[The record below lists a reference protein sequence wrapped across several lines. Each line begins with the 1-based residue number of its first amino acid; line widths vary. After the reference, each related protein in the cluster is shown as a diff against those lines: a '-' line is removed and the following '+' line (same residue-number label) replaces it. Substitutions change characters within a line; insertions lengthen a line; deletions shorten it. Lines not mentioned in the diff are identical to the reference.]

1 MKEGVIVK
9 KIALGESDFRSII
22 ENNEYFV
29 DKSLLIK
36 EIFEDSSR
44 IILIPRPRRFG
55 KTLNLSM
62 IRYFVERCDEDRRYL
77 FNNLLIEKEKDIM
90 KRQGIYPTIY
100 LTFKDEKHDKFED
113 FQMKLAFFVSEIYKK
128 HYYLY
133 ESLTFQVDK
142 DYFDKII
149 NKVSTKA
156 ELEMSLKNLS
166 KYLYDYYGEK
176 IIILIDEYDTPIQ
189 HSYFSVIYDDT
200 IAFMRNFLSN
210 TLKDN
215 IYLEKAL
222 LTGILRVARE
232 SIFSGLNNLD
242 VYSILKEGYS
252 DKFGFTEVEIEKMLN
267 DFNIVEEKDE
277 FKRWYNGY
285 LFGNTV
291 IYNPWSTLSYLKDK
305 NEYFMPYW
313 VNTSENKIIKTILA
327 KGSDGLK
334 KSFEELLKGNTIE
347 TTIDENIIM
356 SDIEANENNVWSF
369 LLLSGYLKVVDKIR
383 KEDEIYYEVAIPNVE
398 VKHMYNKIIKDWASE
413 SYVSSEYNEMLKALI
428 NFDYEVFEEIFIDY
442 VEKSLSYFDVS
453 GEEPERVYHSF
464 VLGMLVAL
472 NNTHYVLSNR
482 ESGYGRYDVMVI
494 PKDITKPGIIIEFK
508 RARKNNKK
516 TIEQLIE
523 EAKTQIEDKKYETE
537 LLSRGITDI
546 KKLVIVFKGKEV
558 SVNNVT

>member
-1 MKEGVIVK
+1 MK

-189 HSYFSVIYDDT
+189 HSYFSGIYDDT

-267 DFNIVEEKDE
+267 DFNIVKEKDE

-356 SDIEANENNVWSF
+356 ADIEANENNVWSF

-523 EAKTQIEDKKYETE
+523 EAKKQIEDKKYETE

-558 SVNNVT
+558 FVNDVT

>member
-1 MKEGVIVK
+1 MK

-189 HSYFSVIYDDT
+189 HSYFSGIYDDT

-277 FKRWYNGY
+277 FKRWYDGY

-356 SDIEANENNVWSF
+356 ADIEANENNVWSF

>member
-77 FNNLLIEKEKDIM
+77 FNNLLIEKEQDIM

-189 HSYFSVIYDDT
+189 HSYFSGIYDDT

-267 DFNIVEEKDE
+267 DFNIVKEKDE

-356 SDIEANENNVWSF
+356 ADIEANENNVWSF

-383 KEDEIYYEVAIPNVE
+383 KEDEIYYKVAIPNVE

-453 GEEPERVYHSF
+453 GEEPERVYHGF

>member
-1 MKEGVIVK
+1 MK

-77 FNNLLIEKEKDIM
+77 FNNLLIEKEQDIM

-189 HSYFSVIYDDT
+189 HSYFSGIYDDT

-267 DFNIVEEKDE
+267 DFNIVKEKDE

-356 SDIEANENNVWSF
+356 ADIEANENNVWSF
-369 LLLSGYLKVVDKIR
+369 LLLSGYLKVVNKIR

-453 GEEPERVYHSF
+453 GEEPERVYHGF

>member
-1 MKEGVIVK
+1 MK

-189 HSYFSVIYDDT
+189 HSYFSGIYDDT

-267 DFNIVEEKDE
+267 DFNIVKEKDE

-356 SDIEANENNVWSF
+356 ADIEANENNVWSF

-453 GEEPERVYHSF
+453 GEEPERVYHGF

-523 EAKTQIEDKKYETE
+523 EAKKQIEDKKYETE

-558 SVNNVT
+558 FVNDVT

>member
-1 MKEGVIVK
+1 MK

-189 HSYFSVIYDDT
+189 HSYFSGIYDDT
-200 IAFMRNFLSN
+200 IAFMRNFHSN

-267 DFNIVEEKDE
+267 DFNIVKEKDE

-356 SDIEANENNVWSF
+356 ADIEANENNVWSF
-369 LLLSGYLKVVDKIR
+369 LLLSGYLKVVNKIR

-453 GEEPERVYHSF
+453 GEEPERVYHGF

>member
-1 MKEGVIVK
+1 MK

-77 FNNLLIEKEKDIM
+77 FNNLLIEKEQDIM

-189 HSYFSVIYDDT
+189 HSYFSGIYDDT

-267 DFNIVEEKDE
+267 DFNIVKEKDE

-313 VNTSENKIIKTILA
+313 VNTSENKIIKTILS

-356 SDIEANENNVWSF
+356 ADIEANENNVWSF

-453 GEEPERVYHSF
+453 GEEPERVYHGF

-523 EAKTQIEDKKYETE
+523 ESKTQIEDKKYETE

>member
-1 MKEGVIVK
+1 MK

-77 FNNLLIEKEKDIM
+77 FNNILIEKEKDIM

-189 HSYFSVIYDDT
+189 HSYFSGIYDDT

-222 LTGILRVARE
+222 LTGILRVVRE

-267 DFNIVEEKDE
+267 DFNIVKEKDE

-313 VNTSENKIIKTILA
+313 VNTSENKIIKTILS

-356 SDIEANENNVWSF
+356 ADIEANENNVWSF

-464 VLGMLVAL
+464 VLGMLVSL

>member
-1 MKEGVIVK
+1 MK

-189 HSYFSVIYDDT
+189 HSYFSGIYDDT

-267 DFNIVEEKDE
+267 DFNIVKEKDE

-313 VNTSENKIIKTILA
+313 VNTSENKIIKTILS

-356 SDIEANENNVWSF
+356 ADIEANENNVWSF
-369 LLLSGYLKVVDKIR
+369 LLLSGYLKVVNKIR

-413 SYVSSEYNEMLKALI
+413 SYISSEYNEMLKALI
-428 NFDYEVFEEIFIDY
+428 HFDYEVFEEIFIDY

-453 GEEPERVYHSF
+453 GEEPERVYHGF

>member
-1 MKEGVIVK
+1 MK

-77 FNNLLIEKEKDIM
+77 FNNLLIEKEQDIM

-189 HSYFSVIYDDT
+189 HSYFSGIYDDT

-267 DFNIVEEKDE
+267 DFNIVKEKDE

-356 SDIEANENNVWSF
+356 ADIEANENNVWSF

-453 GEEPERVYHSF
+453 GEEPERVYHGF

-558 SVNNVT
+558 FVNDVT

>member
-1 MKEGVIVK
+1 MK

-176 IIILIDEYDTPIQ
+176 VIILIDEYDTPIQ
-189 HSYFSVIYDDT
+189 HSYFSGIYDDT

-267 DFNIVEEKDE
+267 DFNIVKEKDE

-356 SDIEANENNVWSF
+356 ADIEANENNVWSF

-383 KEDEIYYEVAIPNVE
+383 KEDEIYYKVAIPNVE

-453 GEEPERVYHSF
+453 GEEPESVYHGF

>member
-1 MKEGVIVK
+1 MK

-189 HSYFSVIYDDT
+189 HSYFSGIYDDT
-200 IAFMRNFLSN
+200 IAFMRNFFSN

-267 DFNIVEEKDE
+267 DFNIVKEKDE

-356 SDIEANENNVWSF
+356 ADIEANENNVWSF

-398 VKHMYNKIIKDWASE
+398 VKHMYNKIMKDWASE

-453 GEEPERVYHSF
+453 GEEPERVYHGF

>member
-77 FNNLLIEKEKDIM
+77 FNNLLIEKEQDIM

-142 DYFDKII
+142 NYFDKII

-189 HSYFSVIYDDT
+189 HSYFSGIYDDT

-356 SDIEANENNVWSF
+356 ADIEANENNVWSF
-369 LLLSGYLKVVDKIR
+369 LLLSGDLKVVDKIR

>member
-1 MKEGVIVK
+1 MK

-62 IRYFVERCDEDRRYL
+62 IRYFVDRCDEDRRYL

-189 HSYFSVIYDDT
+189 HSYFSGIYDDT

-356 SDIEANENNVWSF
+356 ADIEANENNVWSF

>member
-77 FNNLLIEKEKDIM
+77 FNNLLIEKEQDIM

-189 HSYFSVIYDDT
+189 HSYFSGIYDDT

-267 DFNIVEEKDE
+267 DFNIVKEKDE

-313 VNTSENKIIKTILA
+313 VNTSENKIIKTILS

-356 SDIEANENNVWSF
+356 ADIEANENNVWSF

-383 KEDEIYYEVAIPNVE
+383 KEDEIYYKVAIPNVE

-523 EAKTQIEDKKYETE
+523 EAKKQIEDKKYETE

-558 SVNNVT
+558 FVNDVT

>member
-1 MKEGVIVK
+1 MK

-189 HSYFSVIYDDT
+189 HSYFSGIYDDT

-267 DFNIVEEKDE
+267 DFNIVKEKDE

-313 VNTSENKIIKTILA
+313 VNTSENKIIKTILS

-356 SDIEANENNVWSF
+356 ADIEANENNVWSF
-369 LLLSGYLKVVDKIR
+369 LLLSGYLKVVNKIR

-453 GEEPERVYHSF
+453 GEEPERVYHGF

-523 EAKTQIEDKKYETE
+523 EAKKQIEDKKYETE

>member
-1 MKEGVIVK
+1 MK

-77 FNNLLIEKEKDIM
+77 FNNLLIEKEQDIM

-176 IIILIDEYDTPIQ
+176 VIILIDEYDTPIQ
-189 HSYFSVIYDDT
+189 HSYFSGIYDDT

-313 VNTSENKIIKTILA
+313 VNTSENKIIKTILS

-356 SDIEANENNVWSF
+356 ADIEANENNVWSF
-369 LLLSGYLKVVDKIR
+369 LLLSGYLKVVNKIR

-523 EAKTQIEDKKYETE
+523 EAKKQIEDKKYETE

-558 SVNNVT
+558 FINDVT